1 MELNGKG
8 KVAPWGNWDGP
19 RLDGRE
25 VHIQNFSAC
34 QGIAEA
40 LQASLCGQGRAG
52 PRSDGGFIMSTRM
65 KQASL
70 TASHSLAIVK

>member
-52 PRSDGGFIMSTRM
+52 QGLDLTGG
-65 KQASL
+65 L
-70 TASHSLAIVK
+70 